1 MTKESDNLLYQCLF
15 MLMDA
20 EYGTGVDENGIGSWG
35 ALLLGLAFIVA
46 ILGYFIYC
54 IVNER
59 LTCTVP
65 VQAVCVD
72 YHTSHSSDGMTY
84 APVWEYE
91 FQGRLI
97 RTHGSIHSSS
107 MGKLLGQTRTLYIN
121 PDNPEKFREDMKSYA
136 VFLVVCGIF
145 LVFIVGAMI
154 VKARNS

>member
-1 MTKESDNLLYQCLF
+1 MLYQCLF

-35 ALLLGLAFIVA
+35 ALLFGLAFIVA

-54 IVNER
+54 VVNER

-72 YHTSHSSDGMTY
+72 YCSSHSSDGTTY

-97 RTHGSIHSSS
+97 RSNETIYSSS
-107 MGKLLGQTRTLYIN
+107 MGNLLGQTRTLYIN
-121 PDNPEKFREDMKSYA
+121 PDNPEKFRQNTKNY
-136 VFLVVCGIF
+136 VFIFVICGII

>member
-1 MTKESDNLLYQCLF
+1 MLYLQNIMF
-15 MLMDA
+15 MLMDV
-20 EYGTGVDENGIGSWG
+20 EYETDVDENGIGTWG
-35 ALLLGLAFIVA
+35 ALLFGLALIVA
-46 ILGYFIYC
+46 MLGFIIYR
-54 IVNER
+54 IVIER

-72 YHTSHSSDGMTY
+72 YDSSHSSDGTTY

-97 RTHGSIHSSS
+97 RSPETIYSSS
-107 MGKLLGQTRTLYIN
+107 MGGLLGKTRTLYVN
-121 PDNPEKFREDMKSYA
+121 PDNPEKFRQNTKNYA

-154 VKARNS
+154 VKARST

>member
-1 MTKESDNLLYQCLF
+1 MLYQCLC

-46 ILGYFIYC
+46 ILGYFIYR
-54 IVNER
+54 IVIER

-72 YHTSHSSDGMTY
+72 YCTSHSSDGTTY

-97 RTHGSIHSSS
+97 RTHGRIYSGS
-107 MGKLLGQTRTLYIN
+107 MGSLLGKTRTLYIN
-121 PDNPEKFREDMKSYA
+121 PDDPEKFREDTKSYIF
-136 VFLVVCGIF
+136 VFAICGIF
-145 LVFIVGAMI
+145 LAFIVGAMI
-154 VKARNS
+154 VKAKNS